1 MFANSNRCR
10 GTFTGGTDQL
20 LCTAGTHITGSENAF
35 RARLEI
41 HARQNKLLIIEF
53 NDIAEWFA
61 VWLQADKDKDPRNMQ
76 FPRLTRFVVL
86 DNNGIQVILLTFEL
100 DDFGIEANL
109 YLRRVQRLISS

>member
-1 MFANSNRCR
+1 MLADGNRCR
-10 GTFTGGTDQL
+10 STFTGGTDQL
-20 LCTAGTHITGSENAF
+20 LCTARTHITGRENAL

-41 HARQNKLLIIEF
+41 HARQNKPLIVKF

-86 DNNGIQVILLTFEL
+86 DNNGIQVVLLPFEL
-100 DDFGIEANL
+100 DDSGIKAHL
-109 YLRRVQRLISS
+109 DLRRVQRL